1 MTGSTSNSNIPY
13 RLMLAVFVITMLAYV
28 GLELATFTP
37 PSSAEAA
44 KKCGL
49 AGEDLDAIAEIQS
62 MTPTQMWWTGF
73 VNTQEYWNVVSAG
86 LAGAFI
92 AFGFSAARRVGAGVA
107 SGAVVGGGVLAFL
120 TICLGCLAP
129 VLSVV
134 GIGIGGSMLADI
146 PKWLM
151 TLNTLLLTGGGT
163 MFLSRK
169 LTSCPVLPTQC
180 CLKTTGNQTGETEKL
195 AQK

>member
-1 MTGSTSNSNIPY
+1 MTDTTSNIPY
-13 RLMLAVFVITMLAYV
+13 RLMLAVFLVTMLAYV
-28 GLELATFTP
+28 GLERSTFTP
-37 PSSAEAA
+37 PSSGEAA

-49 AGEDLDAIAEIQS
+49 IGDDLDALAEIQN
-62 MTPTQMWWTGF
+62 MPPTKMWWTGF

-92 AFGFSAARRVGAGVA
+92 AFGISAARRVGAGIA
-107 SGAVVGGGVLAFL
+107 SGAVMGGGLLAFL

-146 PKWLM
+146 PKWVM

-163 MFLSRK
+163 LFLSRR

-180 CLKTTGNQTGETEKL
+180 CTKTTGNQESGAEKL
-195 AQK
+195 THK